1 MDQSVKFTF
10 QQIPLSENTTNYASD
25 TTLLYTYKYRKQ
37 AVCFVADVVFLYMY
51 MKIFNMN
58 ATLVSL
64 NRKFPLFVCA
74 VKCKNFR

>member
-1 MDQSVKFTF
+1 MNQSVKFTF

-25 TTLLYTYKYRKQ
+25 TTLLYKYRKQ
-37 AVCFVADVVFLYMY
+37 AVCFVADVVVLYMY
-51 MKIFNMN
+51 MKIFNIN
-58 ATLVSL
+58 ATFVSL